1 MSSEDPNHPTS
12 IVGSSENE
20 DEQKGTSGR
29 RASTAKVET
38 TRKKLEKP
46 SRPLNSYNLFFAD
59 ERKRI
64 LDSLPD
70 KQSSPKPK
78 TSHGKIG
85 FTDLAR
91 MVSKRWK
98 KIDQHQKA
106 HYEALAQKEKERYY
120 QEMNEWYYQ
129 NNKDDEEEE
138 DSPGRDPVQPMI
150 NQDAKPPAQTYP
162 PEQTR
167 KNPQESVSQEHSSF
181 VFTPIDFQGSS
192 RVYGQTVLESNSFIS
207 QDQSHAAPESRAMQ
221 EAIGKAPTH
230 EDLFNH
236 SAASQ
241 SYAFS
246 DYYFDAIH
254 DFQTKDDRGGERL
267 AHARVGTNPTTAIE
281 RVDSNGSLGFLSSFF
296 QPLGTNGTNT
306 CTTQKQEGNASDE
319 VLHSKTKAESELVHH
334 GDHSTHHGDILQQS
348 APQET
353 LVGTQAPHPQVEN
366 EDFGDDFFFPSSV
379 IGHGKALSSQSENA
393 NMNQLASSNLGP
405 DAVQFMLDTFPSKGG
420 SPQASLD
427 SKK

>member
-1 MSSEDPNHPTS
+1 
-12 IVGSSENE
+12 
-20 DEQKGTSGR
+20 
-29 RASTAKVET
+29 
-38 TRKKLEKP
+38 
-46 SRPLNSYNLFFAD
+46 
-59 ERKRI
+59 
-64 LDSLPD
+64 
-70 KQSSPKPK
+70 
-78 TSHGKIG
+78 
-85 FTDLAR
+85 

-138 DSPGRDPVQPMI
+138 DISGRDPIQAMI
-150 NQDAKPPAQTYP
+150 GQDAKAPAQTYP

-167 KNPQESVSQEHSSF
+167 TNPQESVSQEHSSL

-192 RVYGQTVLESNSFIS
+192 RVYGQTGLESNSFIS
-207 QDQSHAAPESRAMQ
+207 QDQSQAAPASRAMQ
-221 EAIGKAPTH
+221 ETIGKAPTH
-230 EDLFNH
+230 DDLFNQF
-236 SAASQ
+236 AVSQ

-246 DYYFDAIH
+246 DYHFDSTQ
-254 DFQTKDDRGGERL
+254 DFQTKGDMGGERL
-267 AHARVGTNPTTAIE
+267 AHASVGANPTTAIE

-296 QPLGTNGTNT
+296 QPLGTNGTST
-306 CTTQKQEGNASDE
+306 CTTQKQEGNTVDE
-319 VLHSKTKAESELVHH
+319 VLHSKTKAESELEHH
-334 GDHSTHHGDILQQS
+334 GDHSAHHGDILQQS
-348 APQET
+348 APQKT
-353 LVGTQAPHPQVEN
+353 LVGTQAPRPQVEN
-366 EDFGDDFFFPSSV
+366 EGLGDDFFFPSSV

-393 NMNQLASSNLGP
+393 NMNQLASNLGP